1 MAPAI
6 PASAAALE
14 RRCYLPAA
22 RSTAPSSY
30 FNLCA
35 VCTYASG
42 GQPMP
47 VESMHPALRR
57 LFYSILLHLVRH
69 AIPID
74 VRGCGVSTHAR
85 AVSFQ
90 SPHFPFPCRHIYG
103 SDGGDGGEGD
113 DDGAGRGGVRARD
126 AEKLEFIEKMTK
138 GFDAEQVRVLA
149 EILARNNGAEYL
161 RRHGMEGCTDQG
173 GVQGAGARGQ
183 LRGPPPGDRAH
194 RQRRPLQ
201 HIISSH
207 PITEF
212 LTSSGTSA
220 GERKLMPT
228 IEDEI
233 NRRQMLYS
241 LLMPVMNLYVPGLDK
256 GKGLYFLFIKSETK
270 TPGGLPARPVLTSY
284 YKSDIFKHRPYDP
297 YNVYTEPDGRH
308 PVHGLVP
315 VHVRADAVR
324 PAGPHRAR
332 SRNPPSATPW
342 PEALRGPNPALADLV
357 EAECKEQGQLGAD
370 HHPRVWPNTK
380 YLDVIVTGAMAQ
392 YLPTL
397 MYYSGGLPMACTMYA
412 SSECYFGLNLRPM
425 CDPSEVSYTIM
436 PNMGY
441 FELLPHDPEADNAGN
456 GSPPP
461 RLVDLV
467 DAEVGKEYELF
478 RFVRRK
484 NVLLSIDSDKTD
496 EAELQAA
503 VERASRLLEPYGAGI
518 VEYTSQADAAT
529 IPGHYVVYWELMV
542 REESGKWPE
551 PGVFDRCCL
560 EMEEALNAVYRQGR
574 NGDAIG
580 PLEIRGG
587 ARRHVRGGHGL
598 RHLARRIIIN
608 QYKAPRCV
616 SFGPIIELL
625 NSRVLSKHFS
635 PAYPRY
641 SPHNK

>member
-1 MAPAI
+1 MAPA
-6 PASAAALE
+6 ATEAAVAAAG
-14 RRCYLPAA
+14 RRVTALGVAA
-22 RSTAPSSY
+22 CDR
-30 FNLCA
+30 
-35 VCTYASG
+35 
-42 GQPMP
+42 
-47 VESMHPALRR
+47 
-57 LFYSILLHLVRH
+57 
-69 AIPID
+69 D
-74 VRGCGVSTHAR
+74 V
-85 AVSFQ
+85 
-90 SPHFPFPCRHIYG
+90 
-103 SDGGDGGEGD
+103 
-113 DDGAGRGGVRARD
+113 
-126 AEKLEFIEKMTK
+126 EKLEFIEEMTK
-138 GFDAEQVRVLA
+138 GFDAVQERVLA

-161 RRHGMEGCTDQG
+161 RRHGMEGRTDRE
-173 GVQGAGARGQ
+173 AFKARVPVVTYED
-183 LRGPPPGDRAH
+183 LRPEIERIANGDRSN
-194 RQRRPLQ
+194 
-201 HIISSH
+201 IISSH

-228 IEDEI
+228 IEDEL

-284 YKSDIFKHRPYDP
+284 YKSDHFKHRPYDP
-297 YNVYTEPDGRH
+297 YNVYTSPTPAILCTDSFQSMYAQMLCGLLARTEVLRVGAVFASGLLRAIRFLQLH
-308 PVHGLVP
+308 WKELVHDIETGTLSARVTESSI
-315 VHVRADAVR
+315 REAV
-324 PAGPHRAR
+324 A
-332 SRNPPSATPW
+332 
-342 PEALRGPNPALADLV
+342 EALRRPDAALAALV
-357 EAECKEQGQLGAD
+357 AAECARDSWEGIIT
-370 HHPRVWPNTK
+370 RVWPNTK

-392 YLPTL
+392 YIPTL
-397 MYYSGGLPMACTMYA
+397 KYYSGGLPMACTMYA

-441 FELLPHDPEADNAGN
+441 FELLPHDPDAKPLSRDD
-456 GSPPP
+456 PPP
-461 RLVDLV
+461 RLVDLA
-467 DAEVGKEYELF
+467 DAEVGREYELVITTYAGLCRYRVGDILHVTGFHNAAPQF

-503 VERASRLLEPYGAGI
+503 VERASGLLAPYDACI
-518 VEYTSQADAAT
+518 VEYTSQADATT

-542 REESGKWPE
+542 REGGAWPE
-551 PGVFDRCCL
+551 ATVFERCCL

-580 PLEIRGG
+580 PLEIRV
-587 ARRHVRGGHGL
+587 VRGGTFEEVMDYAISRG
-598 RHLARRIIIN
+598 ASIN

-635 PAYPRY
+635 PACPRY
-641 SPHNK
+641 SPHKK

>member
-1 MAPAI
+1 MAPTATE
-6 PASAAALE
+6 AVARRVVTTALGVAACE
-14 RRCYLPAA
+14 R
-22 RSTAPSSY
+22 
-30 FNLCA
+30 
-35 VCTYASG
+35 
-42 GQPMP
+42 
-47 VESMHPALRR
+47 
-57 LFYSILLHLVRH
+57 
-69 AIPID
+69 D
-74 VRGCGVSTHAR
+74 V
-85 AVSFQ
+85 
-90 SPHFPFPCRHIYG
+90 
-103 SDGGDGGEGD
+103 
-113 DDGAGRGGVRARD
+113 
-126 AEKLEFIEKMTK
+126 EKLEFIEEKTRD
-138 GFDAEQVRVLA
+138 FDSEQERVLA

-161 RRHGMEGCTDQG
+161 RRHGMEGRTDRAAFKAC
-173 GVQGAGARGQ
+173 VPVVTYED
-183 LRGPPPGDRAH
+183 LRPEIERIANGDRSN
-194 RQRRPLQ
+194 
-201 HIISSH
+201 IISSH

-228 IEDEI
+228 IEDEL

-297 YNVYTEPDGRH
+297 YNVYTSPTAAILCTDSFQSMYSQMLC
-308 PVHGLVP
+308 GLVARTEVLRVGAVFASGLLRAIRFLQ
-315 VHVRADAVR
+315 VHWKELAHDIRTGTMSAKVVEPSIRAAVDEVLRPDA
-324 PAGPHRAR
+324 
-332 SRNPPSATPW
+332 
-342 PEALRGPNPALADLV
+342 ELADFV
-357 EAECKEQGQLGAD
+357 EAECAKDSWEGIIT
-370 HHPRVWPNTK
+370 RVWPNTK

-392 YLPTL
+392 YIPMLK
-397 MYYSGGLPMACTMYA
+397 YYSGGLPMACTMYA

-441 FELLPHDPEADNAGN
+441 FELLPHDPEAKPLCKDD
-456 GSPPP
+456 PPP
-461 RLVDLV
+461 RLVDLA
-467 DAEVGKEYELF
+467 DAEVGKEYELVITTYAGLCRYRVGDILQVTGFHNAAPQF

-503 VERASRLLEPYGAGI
+503 VERASALLAPYDARI
-518 VEYTSQADAAT
+518 AEYTSQADATT

-542 REESGKWPE
+542 GEGGEWPE
-551 PGVFDRCCL
+551 AAVFERCCL

-580 PLEIRGG
+580 PLEIRV
-587 ARRHVRGGHGL
+587 VRGGTFEEVMDYAISRG
-598 RHLARRIIIN
+598 ASIN

-635 PAYPRY
+635 PACPTY
-641 SPHNK
+641 SPHKK